1 MPSSVTFA
9 TMSTYRLYRV
19 NPEAVEKA
27 ELIDSADRERDAARS
42 VFRRWPVA
50 ACLPYTTKSGDD
62 VGAIVL
68 AVWETATDAAQKRA
82 PVALVRTF
90 PRNNVGFKQ
99 QLWTTPVSA

>member
-1 MPSSVTFA
+1 
-9 TMSTYRLYRV
+9 MSTYRLYRV

-27 ELIDSADRERDAARS
+27 ELIDSADRERNMARS

-50 ACLPYTTKSGDD
+50 ACMPYKSKDGEDA
-62 VGAIVL
+62 GALVL
-68 AVWETATDAAQKRA
+68 AVWETVADATQKRP

-90 PRNNVGFKQ
+90 PKRDIGFKQ